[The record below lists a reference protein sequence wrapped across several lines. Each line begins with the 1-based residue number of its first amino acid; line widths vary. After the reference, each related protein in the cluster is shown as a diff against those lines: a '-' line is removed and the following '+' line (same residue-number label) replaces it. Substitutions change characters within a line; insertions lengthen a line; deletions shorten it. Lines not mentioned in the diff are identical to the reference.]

1 MLLIKYEIYRK
12 VKWQSPNTC
21 TFIRLK
27 LKNLII
33 VGRLTVRL
41 FLILHQ
47 NGLFTNVLEGLS
59 NIFFCRKSK
68 LKTAAHLQQRELV
81 DLKWHMRLLSMIQK
95 REDKKIALVV
105 DTSTVEVRSIL
116 INNIVKLFEQV
127 KPDTILV
134 QADFKIRSITP
145 VKADTIKYHTHGK
158 ASYTEVLEWAHNE
171 KIDTLFYITDVTG
184 FIYEEI
190 KTVDYEL
197 YWLVPDEFLPKV
209 PFGKAIK
216 VA

>member
-1 MLLIKYEIYRK
+1 
-12 VKWQSPNTC
+12 
-21 TFIRLK
+21 
-27 LKNLII
+27 
-33 VGRLTVRL
+33 
-41 FLILHQ
+41 
-47 NGLFTNVLEGLS
+47 
-59 NIFFCRKSK
+59 
-68 LKTAAHLQQRELV
+68 
-81 DLKWHMRLLSMIQK
+81 MIQK
-95 REDKKIALVV
+95 REDKKIALAV

-127 KPDTILV
+127 KPDTLLV
-134 QADFKIRSITP
+134 QADFKIRTITP
-145 VKADTIKYHTHGK
+145 VKADTIKYHKHGK
-158 ASYTEVLEWAHNE
+158 SSYTEVLEWAKNE

-197 YWLVPDEFLPKV
+197 FWLVPNEFLPKV